1 MRISPFSSVSILSN
15 RNMFPSFFRTFPS
28 DIVQSKGMAQ
38 LILRFG
44 WTWIG
49 LLALD
54 NDYGLQGIQ
63 PIKKEIIRAGAC
75 VAFMEYISL
84 GQPDRNA
91 PRIVKVM
98 KESSAMVVVVFT
110 TEIEFIP
117 ILNEMINQNLTGK
130 IFVGNAGWAKSLL
143 LSISKYFQ
151 LLSGSLSLASNDYT
165 VPGLSQFLAK
175 IHPSTTTTS
184 KWTKMMWE
192 TVFNC
197 QFLTENQTVSLG
209 NSVKICTGSER
220 IEDIKNNAI
229 YISSLKMTYVMFAA
243 VHVLFKALDDL
254 KTCKI
259 VEGPFSKRTCANI
272 QNFKPWQLMYYIRR
286 VRVNINLKN
295 EKYFDENGDPPGL
308 YAVDDWQLK
317 ADGTLAQVKIGIYNN
332 SAPPPQDLTLNSN
345 LTVWKL
351 GSQHV
356 PLSRCSTSCIVGFRK
371 AAIEG
376 KPSCCYACVPCLHG
390 EISNQ
395 TDSLNC
401 FRCSWD
407 QWPNLEKSKC
417 LPKPI
422 EFLSYEDQLGA
433 TLAATA
439 IMSSI
444 IPALILFF
452 FIYYNNSP
460 LVKASNYSL
469 SCLLLISISL
479 CFFCSLGFIGY
490 PDHDKC
496 LLRQVSFGLVFT
508 LCVACI
514 LAKTI
519 MVVFAFMATRPG
531 SSLRK
536 WTTLKVSYSIIFICF
551 LLQLILCITW
561 MSVDPPLSKFNTE
574 DKAELIIIDCNDR
587 SIAFWAMLGYLFL
600 LATISFIMAFLARK
614 LPDSF
619 NEAQFITF
627 SMLAFLSVWLSFIPA
642 SLSAQGKYT
651 VAMEVFAILAS
662 SWALLIC
669 MFFPKCFILLFRP
682 EMNSKEY
689 LMRNKDKG
697 AISKL

>member
-1 MRISPFSSVSILSN
+1 MQFTDRISPFSSVSILSN
-15 RNMFPSFFRTFPS
+15 RNMFPSFFRTSPS
-28 DIVQSKGMAQ
+28 DIVLSKGMAK

-54 NDYGLQGIQ
+54 NDYGIQGIQ
-63 PIKKEIIRAGAC
+63 PIKEEIIKAGAC

-98 KESSAMVVVVFT
+98 KESSAKVVVVFT
-110 TEIEFIP
+110 LEIEFIP
-117 ILNEMINQNLTGK
+117 ILNEMIKQNLTGK
-130 IFVGNAGWAKSLL
+130 IFIGNAGWAKSLL

-165 VPGLSQFLAK
+165 IPGFSQFLTK
-175 IHPSTTTTS
+175 IHPSTSTTVH
-184 KWTKMMWE
+184 WTTMMWE

-197 QFLTENQTVSLG
+197 QFVPENQTVSLG
-209 NSVKICTGSER
+209 NPVKVCTGSEH
-220 IEDIKNNAI
+220 IDDIKNNSI
-229 YISSLKMTYVMFAA
+229 YIASLKSTYAMFAA

-254 KTCKI
+254 KTCNFA
-259 VEGPFSKRTCANI
+259 EGPFSKRTCAHI
-272 QNFKPWQLMYYIRR
+272 WNFKSWQLMYYIRR
-286 VRVNINLKN
+286 VRANLNLKS
-295 EKYFDENGDPPGL
+295 EKYFDENGDPPGV

-332 SAPPPQDLTLNSN
+332 TAPPPQDLTLNSN
-345 LTVWKL
+345 LTVWNL
-351 GSQHV
+351 GSQQV
-356 PLSRCSTSCIVGFRK
+356 PLSSCSNSCTIGFRK
-371 AAIEG
+371 TALQG
-376 KPSCCYACVPCLHG
+376 KPLCCYACVTCLHG

-395 TDSLNC
+395 T
-401 FRCSWD
+401 
-407 QWPNLEKSKC
+407 
-417 LPKPI
+417 
-422 EFLSYEDQLGA
+422 
-433 TLAATA
+433 
-439 IMSSI
+439 
-444 IPALILFF
+444 
-452 FIYYNNSP
+452 
-460 LVKASNYSL
+460 
-469 SCLLLISISL
+469 
-479 CFFCSLGFIGY
+479 GFIGY

-514 LAKTI
+514 LAKTV
-519 MVVFAFMATRPG
+519 M
-531 SSLRK
+531 
-536 WTTLKVSYSIIFICF
+536 
-551 LLQLILCITW
+551 LILCITW
-561 MSVDPPLSKFNTE
+561 MSVDPPHPHVNTE
-574 DKAELIIIDCNDR
+574 DKAELIIIDCNER
-587 SIAFWAMLGYLFL
+587 SVAFWAMLGYLFL
-600 LATISFIMAFLARK
+600 LATISFIVAFLARK

-697 AISKL
+697 AISRL

>member
-1 MRISPFSSVSILSN
+1 MLTFRYAEVLVATSSSSSALCLFSAPAIRFSLEYYHQFQTFLFTVEEINKDPNILPNMTVGFQMYETCNIPHYELQGALQFLTDSSTTIANNECNSRPMFPAVIGSTVSANSIILAHFLGTFRYPQISPFSSVSILSN

-54 NDYGLQGIQ
+54 NDYGIRGTQ
-63 PIKKEIIRAGAC
+63 PIKEDIIKAGAC

-98 KESSAMVVVVFT
+98 KESSAKVVVVFT
-110 TEIEFIP
+110 TEVEFIP
-117 ILNEMINQNLTGK
+117 ILNEMIKQNLTGK
-130 IFVGNAGWAKSLL
+130 IFIGNTGWAKSLL

-165 VPGLSQFLAK
+165 IPGFSQFLAK
-175 IHPSTTTTS
+175 IHPSTSTTVH
-184 KWTKMMWE
+184 WTTIMWE

-197 QFLTENQTVSLG
+197 QFVPENQTVSLG
-209 NSVKICTGSER
+209 NPMKVCTGSEH
-220 IEDIKNNAI
+220 IDDIKNNSI
-229 YISSLKMTYVMFAA
+229 YIASLKMTYVMFAA

-254 KTCKI
+254 KTCKFG
-259 VEGPFSKRTCANI
+259 EGPFSKRTCANI
-272 QNFKPWQLMYYIRR
+272 WNFKPWQLMYYMRR
-286 VRVNINLKN
+286 VSVNINLKS

-332 SAPPPQDLTLNSN
+332 TAPPPQDLTLNSN
-345 LTVWKL
+345 LTAWNP
-351 GSQHV
+351 GSQ
-356 PLSRCSTSCIVGFRK
+356 
-371 AAIEG
+371 
-376 KPSCCYACVPCLHG
+376 
-390 EISNQ
+390 
-395 TDSLNC
+395 
-401 FRCSWD
+401 
-407 QWPNLEKSKC
+407 
-417 LPKPI
+417 
-422 EFLSYEDQLGA
+422 
-433 TLAATA
+433 
-439 IMSSI
+439 
-444 IPALILFF
+444 
-452 FIYYNNSP
+452 
-460 LVKASNYSL
+460 
-469 SCLLLISISL
+469 
-479 CFFCSLGFIGY
+479 
-490 PDHDKC
+490 
-496 LLRQVSFGLVFT
+496 
-508 LCVACI
+508 
-514 LAKTI
+514 
-519 MVVFAFMATRPG
+519 
-531 SSLRK
+531 
-536 WTTLKVSYSIIFICF
+536 
-551 LLQLILCITW
+551 QLILCISW
-561 MSVDPPLSKFNTE
+561 MSVDPPHPHVNTE

-587 SIAFWAMLGYLFL
+587 SVAFWAMLGYLFL
-600 LATISFIMAFLARK
+600 LATISFIVAFLARK

-669 MFFPKCFILLFRP
+669 MFCPKCFILLFRP

-689 LMRNKDKG
+689 LIRNKDKG